1 MTVTTPAVASEFVAL
16 LEDVLGRHR
25 PDPSRPG
32 GEFDRALWEL
42 LDDLGLVRLSGSEAG
57 GGSGAGWHD
66 AAALHEQVA
75 AHGIQL
81 PLVEHDLLAGWL
93 LEQLGTT
100 ALDGVLTLGRVDRD
114 GTARGVPWAE
124 VADHIVLVRE
134 DGSGNGAGTAVVVT
148 PAEVAITSGRNLAG
162 EPRDVIAGTDTAV
175 GAALNIPAD
184 ILTSLHRRAALIRA
198 VQVCGAL
205 DAAVEST
212 ARHVSERI
220 QFGRPLAKFQTVQHA
235 IADAAA
241 ETALAR
247 AATQAAVDDA
257 VASDF
262 LDGGLTVSIAA
273 ARSCAG
279 HASSL
284 VVRAAH
290 QLHGALGTTR
300 EHALH
305 LVTVPALAWI
315 NEYGTVAEFDRVLTR
330 AALAAE
336 SGPFQSHGG
345 VWDLAVSSRPPSATS
360 GR

>member
-1 MTVTTPAVASEFVAL
+1 MTATPAVASEFVAL
-16 LEDVLGRHR
+16 LTDVLGTHR
-25 PDPSRPG
+25 PDPSRSG
-32 GEFDRALWEL
+32 GGFDRPLWDL

-66 AAALHEQVA
+66 AVALHEQVA

-81 PLVEHDLLAGWL
+81 PLVEHDLLAGWV
-93 LEQLGTT
+93 LERLGRP
-100 ALDGVLTLGRVDRD
+100 APHGVLTLGQVDND
-114 GTARGVPWAE
+114 GIARGVPWAG
-124 VADHIVLVRE
+124 VADQIVLIRE
-134 DGSGNGAGTAVVVT
+134 DGSGNGTAQVLAPSEVT
-148 PAEVAITSGRNLAG
+148 VSSGRNLAG
-162 EPRDVIAGTDTAV
+162 EPRDVITDIGTAG
-175 GAALNIPAD
+175 GSALDIPVEV
-184 ILTSLHRRAALIRA
+184 LRSLRHRAALIRA

-220 QFGRPLAKFQTVQHA
+220 QFGRPLAKFQAVQHA
-235 IADAAA
+235 VADAAA

-247 AATQAAVDDA
+247 AATQAAVDEA
-257 VASDF
+257 VAGDF
-262 LDGGLTVSIAA
+262 LGHGLTVSIAA

-300 EHALH
+300 EHSLH

-336 SGPFQSHGG
+336 SGPFQGHGG
-345 VWDLAVSSRPPSATS
+345 VWDLAVSS
-360 GR
+360 

>member
-1 MTVTTPAVASEFVAL
+1 MTVTTPAAEPEFVAL
-16 LEDVLGRHR
+16 LTDVLGRHR
-25 PDPSRPG
+25 PDPSRTG
-32 GEFDRALWEL
+32 GEFDRPLWDL
-42 LDDLGLVRLSGSEAG
+42 LDELGLVRLSGSEAG

-66 AAALHEQVA
+66 AAVLHEQVA
-75 AHGIQL
+75 RHGIQL

-93 LEQLGTT
+93 LEQLGE
-100 ALDGVLTLGRVDRD
+100 AVPDGVLTLGRVDRD
-114 GTARGVPWAE
+114 GIARDVPWAA
-124 VADHIVLVRE
+124 VADRIVLVRE
-134 DGSGNGAGTAVVVT
+134 DGAGNGTAEVVT
-148 PAEVAITSGRNLAG
+148 PADVTITSARNLAG
-162 EPRDVIAGTDTAV
+162 EPRDVVTGLETVAETAFDIPGDTLV
-175 GAALNIPAD
+175 
-184 ILTSLHRRAALIRA
+184 SLRHRAALIRA

-205 DAAVEST
+205 DGAVEST

-220 QFGRPLAKFQTVQHA
+220 QFGRPLAKFQAVQHA
-235 IADAAA
+235 VADAAA

-247 AATQAAVDDA
+247 AATQAAVDEA
-257 VASDF
+257 VAGDF
-262 LDGGLTVSIAA
+262 LADGLTVSIAA

-284 VVRAAH
+284 VVRTAH

-336 SGPFQSHGG
+336 RGPLRRSGG
-345 VWDLAVSSRPPSATS
+345 VWDLAVSSQIPSAPS
-360 GR
+360 DR